1 MLGLIVSEVTLFLI
15 AALVGFS
22 VGWRLCATLA
32 ADRSRQEERT
42 LDQLR
47 QALTEAQVRR
57 ARAK

>member
-15 AALVGFS
+15 AALVGFAI
-22 VGWRLCATLA
+22 GWRSCAALA
-32 ADRSRQEERT
+32 ADRSRHEERT

-57 ARAK
+57 ARSP